1 LKIIKIILLYTFY
14 FSLFILMFGCS
25 TKTTPIYAV
34 IKTPKIKVADQGFI
48 KEGFGYKDIVIYKAG
63 NVPVKIRIK
72 NSQVCMDGKCIDKK
86 AFVKEYLS
94 NDYPSDFFDKI
105 LNKECIKGYF
115 CKTSHNLILFK
126 DKKNGITILIKTLD

>member
-1 LKIIKIILLYTFY
+1 MKIIKKILLFTFY

-72 NSQVCMDGKCIDKK
+72 NSQVCMDGKCIDKET
-86 AFVKEYLS
+86 FVKEYLS
-94 NDYPSDFFDKI
+94 KDYPADFFDKI

-115 CKTSHNLILFK
+115 CKSSKNKIIFK
-126 DKKNGITILIKTLD
+126 DRKHNVLIILKNM